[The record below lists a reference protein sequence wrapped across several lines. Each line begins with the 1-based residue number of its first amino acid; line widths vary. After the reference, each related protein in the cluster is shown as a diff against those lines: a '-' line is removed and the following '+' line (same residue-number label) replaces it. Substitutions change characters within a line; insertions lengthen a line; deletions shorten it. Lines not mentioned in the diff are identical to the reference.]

1 MDCNKNRIPVTLV
14 SGWHGSGKT
23 TLLTQLAKAQEED
36 KGQRVEMIR
45 MREGDDMLDELRR
58 DIERVVSSG
67 LCKSLVVECGGLHQ
81 PMRVADMLR
90 MTDLNDRVALDTCVT
105 VVDATTMMQNIED
118 ARLIS
123 VDEDEEEEEGEK
135 EIASEWFL
143 QQIEFANVIVLNK
156 IDKVSSE
163 DAASQLVTLLRS
175 LNPSAKIVQTV
186 QSAVC
191 VEDVV
196 ATGMFDYEKTE
207 NSAGWAQC
215 MNKSGK
221 VGLFPIG
228 EATDSTASGHGSCAF
243 MYSADKP
250 FHPKRLF
257 EFMTKYFVLRQEE
270 DVEYEQAHGI
280 APAEVTLSLQ
290 EAEKNI
296 KRAIDLVSRGAHKNS
311 KTIHLLNESMKS
323 LQDALVD
330 MSQTT
335 ASSSSVPGDFEAFK
349 DAYGTIVRSKG
360 VFWIAT
366 RPNLCG
372 EWSQSGAALQCCC
385 SGPWSASPPHGQGG
399 SQGRPRQEIAFIG
412 MEMNAKSLEAEL
424 NRCLISDDDDGEST
438 EAMHDPF
445 AAWPSLDS
453 ENDDQNN
460 DEEYMPLG
468 KVVQI
473 TDGASEA
480 QHILDSIEPGTTAII
495 YWHAEWHAQGDAI
508 LTELR
513 SIIDKVSTLVIHV
526 KIGDHP
532 PNWSFAMEKVMEKP
546 EANRP
551 GAKPVLKQGHSCWP
565 CFTVHTAPSLQ
576 PIETISGGRAMN
588 TLRKLISGLP
598 EYTEQQRISK
608 RREHQDHPSEPESSE
623 TTTSVWSDVSSAF
636 PYLQNG
642 AVELRELLK
651 NFAKEKKSLYIL
663 WEEGGIPLK
672 ILKALESITI
682 IRPDTNNLF
691 IATVGA
697 SPGNEALA
705 KALGVKKGPSLLVF
719 SNMKVDKKYDGPDK
733 VRDALAQEFRTLP
746 AEATPAFPI
755 KKTTSHPSPSIYD
768 PPQGKQNRSGTTKLT
783 PNGNLVH
790 YFPKMP
796 CLKCGNPWWTSDD
809 WDALCIR
816 CGWNCQTDGYDDDS
830 KPLPKYKEIWAT
842 YCASIKAGVTPAWK
856 NKKSAPS
863 TTKRI

>member
-1 MDCNKNRIPVTLV
+1 
-14 SGWHGSGKT
+14 
-23 TLLTQLAKAQEED
+23 
-36 KGQRVEMIR
+36 
-45 MREGDDMLDELRR
+45 MLDELRR

-90 MTDLNDRVALDTCVT
+90 MTDLNDRVAMDTCVT
-105 VVDATTMMQNIED
+105 VVDATTMM
-118 ARLIS
+118 
-123 VDEDEEEEEGEK
+123 
-135 EIASEWFL
+135 
-143 QQIEFANVIVLNK
+143 K
-156 IDKVSSE
+156 IE

-207 NSAGWAQC
+207 NAAGWAQC

-228 EATDSTASGHGSCAF
+228 EATDSTASGHGSCA
-243 MYSADKP
+243 
-250 FHPKRLF
+250 RG
-257 EFMTKYFVLRQEE
+257 
-270 DVEYEQAHGI
+270 VEYEEAHGI
-280 APAEVTLSLQ
+280 VPAEVTLSLQ

-296 KRAIDLVSRGAHKNS
+296 KRAIDLVSRGAYKNS
-311 KTIHLLNESMKS
+311 KTIHSLNESMKS

-330 MSQTT
+330 MSQST
-335 ASSSSVPGDFEAFK
+335 ASSSVPGDFEAFK

-360 VFWIAT
+360 YFGLQRGQICAG
-366 RPNLCG
+366 NGL
-372 EWSQSGAALQCCC
+372 SQELHC
-385 SGPWSASPPHGQGG
+385 SVAVLVHGVHHLLMDREAHKD
-399 SQGRPRQEIAFIG
+399 GRG
-412 MEMNAKSLEAEL
+412 KKLHSLE
-424 NRCLISDDDDGEST
+424 S
-438 EAMHDPF
+438 MHDPF

-468 KVVQI
+468 KIVQI

-480 QHILDSIEPGTTAII
+480 QHILDSIEPGTTVII

-513 SIIDKVSTLVIHV
+513 SMIDKVSTLVIHV

-532 PNWSFAMEKVMEKP
+532 PNWSFAMEKVMESQ
-546 EANRP
+546 RP
-551 GAKPVLKQGHSCWP
+551 
-565 CFTVHTAPSLQ
+565 TALEPNLAA
-576 PIETISGGRAMN
+576 EN
-588 TLRKLISGLP
+588 
-598 EYTEQQRISK
+598 QQEK
-608 RREHQDHPSEPESSE
+608 RTPGPFREPESSE

-651 NFAKEKKSLYIL
+651 NFGKEKKSLYIL

-705 KALGVKKGPSLLVF
+705 KALV
-719 SNMKVDKKYDGPDK
+719 
-733 VRDALAQEFRTLP
+733 
-746 AEATPAFPI
+746 
-755 KKTTSHPSPSIYD
+755 
-768 PPQGKQNRSGTTKLT
+768 
-783 PNGNLVH
+783 
-790 YFPKMP
+790 
-796 CLKCGNPWWTSDD
+796 
-809 WDALCIR
+809 
-816 CGWNCQTDGYDDDS
+816 
-830 KPLPKYKEIWAT
+830 
-842 YCASIKAGVTPAWK
+842 
-856 NKKSAPS
+856 
-863 TTKRI
+863 